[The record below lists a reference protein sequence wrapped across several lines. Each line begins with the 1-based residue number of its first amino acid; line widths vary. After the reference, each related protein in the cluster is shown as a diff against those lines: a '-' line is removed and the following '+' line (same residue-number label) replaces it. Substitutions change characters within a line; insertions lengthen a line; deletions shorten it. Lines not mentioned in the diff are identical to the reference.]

1 MSRIRKLL
9 WSVALSI
16 SLTLHNTRAMS
27 ETVDKLQDRVQAVA
41 QQKWGGRSIDN
52 PLYDLSIRKWNSVYN
67 PEIPWYWAKAQ
78 LLAESGLNPVAVSP
92 VGAMGLGQFMPDTWT
107 DMEQQLKFRGSA
119 YNPYLSVQAN
129 AYYMSKLRA
138 QFKKDRPERDR
149 HSLALAAYNAGLG
162 NVLKAQKVGGGSLY
176 YKPMIEALPKVTG
189 QKHSKETRDY
199 VNRIWSYVDY
209 YRRREE
215 EQ

>member
-1 MSRIRKLL
+1 MSRLRKLL

-27 ETVDKLQDRVQAVA
+27 ETIDNLQDRVQSVA

-52 PLYDLSIRKWNSVYN
+52 PLYDLSIRKWNGIYN
-67 PEIPWYWAKAQ
+67 PTIPWYWAKAQ
-78 LLAESGLNPVAVSP
+78 LLAESGLNPVAVSH

-119 YNPYLSVQAN
+119 FNPYLNIQAS

-138 QFKKDRPERDR
+138 QFKQHRPERDR

-162 NVLKAQKVGGGSLY
+162 NVLKAQKLGGGSLY
-176 YKPMIEALPKVTG
+176 YTPMIKALPSVTG

-209 YRRREE
+209 YRRKEE

>member
-9 WSVALSI
+9 WSIALSI

-27 ETVDKLQDRVQAVA
+27 ETIDKLQDRVQAVA

-52 PLYDLSIRKWNSVYN
+52 PLYDLSIRKWNGIYN
-67 PEIPWYWAKAQ
+67 PTIPWYWAKAQ
-78 LLAESGLNPVAVSP
+78 LLAESGLNPVAVSH

-119 YNPYLSVQAN
+119 FNPYLNIQAS

-138 QFKKDRPERDR
+138 QFKQHRPERDR

-162 NVLKAQKVGGGSLY
+162 NVLKAQKLGGGSLY
-176 YKPMIEALPKVTG
+176 YTPMIKALPSVTG

-209 YRRREE
+209 YRRKEE

>member
-41 QQKWGGRSIDN
+41 QQKWGGKRIDN
-52 PLYDLSIRKWNSVYN
+52 PMYDLSIRKWNGIYN
-67 PEIPWYWAKAQ
+67 PTIPWYWAKAQ

-107 DMEQQLKFRGSA
+107 DMEQQLKIKGSA

-138 QFKKDRPERDR
+138 QFKKDRPEKDR

-162 NVLKAQKVGGGSLY
+162 NVLKAQKLGGGSLY
-176 YKPMIEALPKVTG
+176 YTPMIEALPRVTG
-189 QKHSKETRDY
+189 HHSKETRDY
-199 VNRIWSYVDY
+199 VNRIWGYVDY
-209 YRRREE
+209 YRRKEE